1 MSAQVVRQ
9 LRIAVIGGSVCS
21 AREADWAHEVGRRL
35 AQAGALVI
43 CGGRGGIM
51 QAVSRGANS
60 AGGLVVGILPG
71 DSTAEANPF
80 VHIPIVTGLGEAR
93 NVIIVRSAQAVIAI
107 GGEYGTLSEIAFAL
121 RFGVPVVSLGSWQ
134 LTLPAGRP
142 APLHAAASP
151 DEAVRLALELAR
163 AVG

>member
-9 LRIAVIGGSVCS
+9 PRIAIIGGSVCS
-21 AREADWAHEVGRRL
+21 AREADWAHEVGRQL
-35 AQAGALVI
+35 AQAGALII

-51 QAVSRGANS
+51 QAASRGASS

-71 DSTAEANPF
+71 ESAAEANPF
-80 VHIPIVTGLGEAR
+80 VSIPIVTGLGEAR
-93 NVIIVRSAQAVIAI
+93 NVIIIRSAQAVIAI

-134 LTLPAGRP
+134 LTLPDGRP
-142 APLHAAASP
+142 APLHLAASP
-151 DEAVRLALELAR
+151 EAAVQMALELAQ
-163 AVG
+163 AAG